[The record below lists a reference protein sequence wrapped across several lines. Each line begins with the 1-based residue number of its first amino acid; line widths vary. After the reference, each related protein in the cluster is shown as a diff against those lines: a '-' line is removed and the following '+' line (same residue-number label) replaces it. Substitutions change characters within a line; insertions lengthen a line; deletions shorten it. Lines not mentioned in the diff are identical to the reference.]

1 MAQPKPLLHSTDNI
15 VALAASVGGL
25 RTLIEILSNLPADF
39 PAPIVVV
46 QHLDPRQPSKMA
58 KILSCRTSLTV
69 KQAEEADP
77 LRPGWVY
84 IAPPDKHLLVN
95 SGGTI
100 SLSDTVRVKFSRP
113 AANNLFES
121 VAKSFKERAIAVV
134 LTGRD
139 GDGAMGVQAIK
150 RAGGTVVAQDEA
162 SCECFSL
169 PQSAIALGCV
179 DFVLPLSAIADRL
192 SSLVKSTV

>member
-1 MAQPKPLLHSTDNI
+1 MAQPKPLLQPTAHI

-25 RTLIEILSNLPADF
+25 RALSEILSNLPADF

-46 QHLDPRQPSKMA
+46 QHLDPQQPSRMA
-58 KILSCRTSLTV
+58 EIISYRTSLIV
-69 KQAEEADP
+69 KQAEEADR
-77 LRPGWVY
+77 LHPGWVY

-95 SGGTI
+95 SDETL
-100 SLSDTVRVKFSRP
+100 SLSDSARVRFSRP

-139 GDGAMGVQAIK
+139 GDGATGVQAIK
-150 RAGGTVVAQDEA
+150 RVGGTVIVQDEA
-162 SCECFSL
+162 SCECFSM
-169 PQSAIALGCV
+169 PESAIALGCV
-179 DFVLPLSAIADRL
+179 DFVLPLSEIAKRL